1 MTVSTNKPTRAQI
14 ARWRSISRIVKSKD
28 ASQPKGEVVPMAKKF
43 VLQHLAPFDAMIGF
57 TEVNRSFTKNDP
69 SRPFT
74 SLKGATFV
82 AEGAEYTRTCMAYG
96 EASVAIDKLL
106 DAGETMLEVQL
117 TPNFNTMKISGLV
130 VDGVFVEFADD
141 KPTSTGDVV
150 ESQDDAVP
158 LAA

>member
-57 TEVNRSFTKNDP
+57 AETNRGFTRTDP
-69 SRPFT
+69 TRPFT
-74 SLKGATFV
+74 TLKGVTFSV
-82 AEGAEYTRTCMAYG
+82 DGVEYTRTCMAYG
-96 EASVAIDKLL
+96 KASVEIDRML
-106 DAGETMLEVQL
+106 DAGDTTFEVQL
-117 TPNFNTMKISGLV
+117 TPNYSTMLISGLV
-130 VDGVFVEFADD
+130 VDGEFLSFAEDRA
-141 KPTSTGDVV
+141 PVAAEAQG
-150 ESQDDAVP
+150 QLP